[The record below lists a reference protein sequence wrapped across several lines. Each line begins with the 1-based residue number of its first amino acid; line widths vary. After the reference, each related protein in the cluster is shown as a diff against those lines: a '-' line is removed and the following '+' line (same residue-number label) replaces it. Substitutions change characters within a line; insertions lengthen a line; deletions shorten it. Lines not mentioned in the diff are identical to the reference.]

1 MGVWTYEEYRLRQ
14 QQIEV
19 KALTALAQF
28 GNEHQVF
35 EALKH
40 LEVIAYPE
48 ITAEEISEDPLVF
61 DGQEHD
67 IELTL
72 QCLGELLEEGTI
84 EEVNRL
90 DGRIGYRVV
99 SDDDEDKIN
108 G

>member
-1 MGVWTYEEYRLRQ
+1 MSVWTYEEYRVRQ

-99 SDDDEDKIN
+99 SDEVEE
-108 G
+108 

>member
-1 MGVWTYEEYRLRQ
+1 MSVWTYEEYRLRQ
-14 QQIEV
+14 QEIEV
-19 KALTALAQF
+19 KALVALAKY
-28 GNEHQVF
+28 GVQVQKF

-40 LEVIAYPE
+40 LEEIAYPE
-48 ITAEEISEDPLVF
+48 ITAEELNEDPIVF

-99 SDDDEDKIN
+99 GDDDEDKIN